1 MENLMTKKETTARIK
16 AIAREVL
23 NIKSD
28 YSGVLQEDMP
38 YEILEEIQ
46 TLLTEAK
53 QLRAELDDA

>member
-1 MENLMTKKETTARIK
+1 MENLMTKKETTTRIK
-16 AIAREVL
+16 AISREIL
-23 NIKSD
+23 NIKCD
-28 YSGVLQEDMP
+28 YSSVLPEDMP